1 MLAHGVVQ
9 GCEAAEVVD
18 TLDVALGAHARV
30 EAVEAADEA
39 DDAAGG
45 LAAEDGSGGGRFAD
59 GVCDEDEVV
68 DAGCCFCR
76 DGELQG
82 AVGGHG
88 QSGVEFGE
96 VV

>member
-1 MLAHGVVQ
+1 MQ
-9 GCEAAEVVD
+9 CCEATKVVD
-18 TLDVALGAHARV
+18 ALDVALGAHARV
-30 EAVEAADEA
+30 ETVEAADEA

-45 LAAEDGSGGGRFAD
+45 LAAEDGSGGGGFAD

-68 DAGCCFCR
+68 DAGCCFGR

-88 QSGVEFGE
+88 QGGVELGE